1 MCVILY
7 NTDLV
12 FSDKSISINLKN
24 TRIRSMKLIENLHF
38 NNIRGDITG
47 GITAGV
53 VALPFAIAM
62 GLASGAG
69 AIAGLYGAIITGFF
83 AALFG
88 GTGAQVS
95 GPTGPMT
102 VVMGIVVTYMIS
114 KYPETGLA
122 LAFTTVVM
130 AGLFQILFGMLK
142 LGRFINLMPHPVTS
156 GFMTG
161 IGVIIII
168 FQIPQVLG
176 LYEIKGKPLE
186 IFSQLGGVES
196 YFANTGAITIALIT
210 LTLVY
215 LLPKKIGK
223 IIPAPL
229 FALLAGTFILYFFPE
244 YFSSKTELI
253 NNMLLGEIPTGL
265 PSFQVPVFEWSII
278 SDMVYY
284 GAMLA
289 ILGSIDSLLTSLVS
303 DEITRTHHKSD
314 RELIGQGIG
323 NTVSGLFGG
332 LPGAGA
338 TMRTMTNVK
347 AGGLTPISGALHA
360 VLLLAI
366 VLGGAQYAQSIPLAV
381 LGAILVKVGTDIIDW
396 EYLKG
401 LISAPKSG
409 ALIMFVVLGITVFID
424 LMTAVG
430 IGLVMA
436 SLIFLQRMTDVQLAS
451 IVSVQTIE
459 EAAHLDEAHQELI
472 RAGNTLFYQ
481 LNGPMSFGSAK
492 GIVRDFSTKTNY
504 NRVILD
510 LSNVPIIDYTTSRG
524 ISEICNICI
533 EKSADITIVGANT
546 KVRHFL
552 ENIGIDKT
560 ILT

>member
-1 MCVILY
+1 
-7 NTDLV
+7 
-12 FSDKSISINLKN
+12 
-24 TRIRSMKLIENLHF
+24 MKLIENLHF

-102 VVMGIVVTYMIS
+102 VVMALIVT
-114 KYPETGLA
+114 KYIAMFPETGLA
-122 LAFTTVVM
+122 IAFTTVVLG
-130 AGLFQILFGMLK
+130 GLFQIGFGILK

-168 FQIPQVLG
+168 LQIPQVLG
-176 LYEIKGKPLE
+176 LYEIKGSTMG
-186 IFSQLGGVES
+186 IFSQLSNVEN
-196 YFANTGAITIALIT
+196 YFLNTGAITIALIT
-210 LTLVY
+210 LAVVY

-223 IIPAPL
+223 FIPAPL
-229 FALLAGTFILYFFPE
+229 FALVTGTLILLFFPQ
-244 YFSSKTELI
+244 YFSSEVEPF
-253 NNMLLGEIPTGL
+253 NNMILGEIPTGL
-265 PSFQVPVFEWSII
+265 PSFHMPVWEASII
-278 SDMVYY
+278 LDMVAS
-284 GAMLA
+284 GLMLA

-360 VLLLAI
+360 ILLLAI
-366 VLGGAQYAQSIPLAV
+366 VLGGAQYAQQIPLAV

-401 LISAPKSG
+401 LVSKPKSG
-409 ALIMFVVLGITVFID
+409 ALIMIVVLGITVLYN
-424 LMTAVG
+424 LMAAVG

-459 EAAHLDEAHQELI
+459 EASHLDESHQELI

-492 GIVRDFSTKTNY
+492 GIVRDFSTKSNY
-504 NRVILD
+504 DRVILD
-510 LSNVPIIDYTTSRG
+510 LSNVPVIDYTTSRG
-524 ISEICNICI
+524 IAEICNICK

-552 ENIGIDKT
+552 ENIGLDKSL
-560 ILT
+560 IALSLIKD

>member
-1 MCVILY
+1 
-7 NTDLV
+7 
-12 FSDKSISINLKN
+12 
-24 TRIRSMKLIENLHF
+24 MKLIENLHF

-102 VVMGIVVTYMIS
+102 VVMALIVT
-114 KYPETGLA
+114 KYIALFPETGLA
-122 LAFTTVVM
+122 IAFTTVVLG
-130 AGLFQILFGMLK
+130 GLFQIGFGVLK

-168 FQIPQVLG
+168 LQIPQVLG
-176 LYEIKGKPLE
+176 LYEIKGSTMG
-186 IFSQLGGVES
+186 IFSQLSDVEN
-196 YFANTGAITIALIT
+196 YFSNTGAITIALIT
-210 LTLVY
+210 LAVVY

-223 IIPAPL
+223 FIPAPL
-229 FALLAGTFILYFFPE
+229 FALVTGTLILLFFPQ
-244 YFSSKTELI
+244 YFSSEI
-253 NNMLLGEIPTGL
+253 EPFNNMILGEIPTGL
-265 PSFQVPVFEWSII
+265 PSFHMPVWEASII
-278 SDMVYY
+278 LDMVAS
-284 GAMLA
+284 GLMLA

-366 VLGGAQYAQSIPLAV
+366 VLGGAQYAQQIPLAV

-401 LISAPKSG
+401 LVSKPKSG
-409 ALIMFVVLGITVFID
+409 ALIMIVVLGVTVLYN
-424 LMTAVG
+424 LMAAVG

-459 EAAHLDEAHQELI
+459 EASHLDESHQELI

-492 GIVRDFSTKTNY
+492 GIVRDFSTKSNY
-504 NRVILD
+504 DRVILD
-510 LSNVPIIDYTTSRG
+510 LSNVPVIDYTTSRG
-524 ISEICNICI
+524 IAEICNICK

-552 ENIGIDKT
+552 ENIGLDKSL
-560 ILT
+560 IALSLIKD

>member
-1 MCVILY
+1 
-7 NTDLV
+7 
-12 FSDKSISINLKN
+12 
-24 TRIRSMKLIENLHF
+24 MKLIENLHF

-102 VVMGIVVTYMIS
+102 VVMALIVT
-114 KYPETGLA
+114 KYIALFPETGLA
-122 LAFTTVVM
+122 IAFTTVVLG
-130 AGLFQILFGMLK
+130 GLFQIGFGVLR

-168 FQIPQVLG
+168 LQIPQVLG
-176 LYEIKGKPLE
+176 LYEIKGSTMG
-186 IFSQLGGVES
+186 IFSQLSGVEN

-210 LTLVY
+210 LAVVY

-223 IIPAPL
+223 LIPAPL
-229 FALLAGTFILYFFPE
+229 FALITGTLILLFLPQ
-244 YFSSKTELI
+244 YFSSTTEPLNSMI
-253 NNMLLGEIPTGL
+253 LGEIPTGL
-265 PSFQVPVFEWSII
+265 PSFQMPVWESSII
-278 SDMVYY
+278 LDMVAS
-284 GAMLA
+284 GMMLA

-366 VLGGAQYAQSIPLAV
+366 VLGGAQYAQQIPLAV

-401 LISAPKSG
+401 LVSKPKSG
-409 ALIMFVVLGITVFID
+409 ALIMIVVLGVTVLYN
-424 LMTAVG
+424 LMAAVG

-459 EAAHLDEAHQELI
+459 EASHLDESHQELI

-492 GIVRDFSTKTNY
+492 GIVRDFSTKSNY
-504 NRVILD
+504 DRVILD
-510 LSNVPIIDYTTSRG
+510 LSNVPVIDYTTSRG
-524 ISEICNICI
+524 IAEICNICK
-533 EKSADITIVGANT
+533 ERSADITIVGANT

-552 ENIGIDKT
+552 ENIGLDKSL
-560 ILT
+560 IALSLIKD

>member
-1 MCVILY
+1 
-7 NTDLV
+7 
-12 FSDKSISINLKN
+12 
-24 TRIRSMKLIENLHF
+24 MKLVENLHF

-102 VVMGIVVTYMIS
+102 VVMALVVTQFVTYFEGMID
-114 KYPETGLA
+114 PITGLVYTHDAA
-122 LAFTTVVM
+122 LGAGLAITFTTV
-130 AGLFQILFGMLK
+130 ALGGIFQIIFGLLK

-168 FQIPQVLG
+168 LQIPQVLG
-176 LYEIKGKPLE
+176 FYEIKGSALD
-186 IFSQLGGVES
+186 IFSQLSHIED
-196 YFANTGAITIALIT
+196 YFVNVGAISIATITVAT
-210 LTLVY
+210 VY

-223 IIPAPL
+223 FIPSPL
-229 FALLAGTFILYFFPE
+229 FALITGTLVLLFFPGL
-244 YFSSKTELI
+244 FSSNIEPI
-253 NNMLLGEIPTGL
+253 NAMLLGDIPTGL
-265 PSFQVPVFEWSII
+265 PDFNMPTFETSIVV
-278 SDMVYY
+278 DMIAA
-284 GAMLA
+284 GMMLA

-323 NTVSGLFGG
+323 NTLSGLFGG

-366 VLGGAQYAQSIPLAV
+366 VLGGAQYAKEIPLAV
-381 LGAILVKVGTDIIDW
+381 LGAILIKVGTDIIDW
-396 EYLKG
+396 EYIKSL
-401 LISAPKSG
+401 LSTPKSG
-409 ALIMFVVLGITVFID
+409 ALIMVVVLGITVFYN
-424 LMTAVG
+424 LMAAVG
-430 IGLVMA
+430 VGLVMA

-459 EAAHLDEAHQELI
+459 EASHLDETHQELI

-492 GIVRDFSTKTNY
+492 GIVRDFSTKSDY
-504 NRVILD
+504 NRAILD
-510 LSNVPIIDYTTSRG
+510 LSNVPVIDYTTSRS
-524 ISEICNICI
+524 IAEICNICQ
-533 EKSADITIVGANT
+533 EKSANITIVGANI

-552 ENIGIDKT
+552 ENIGIDKEL
-560 ILT
+560 IS

>member
-1 MCVILY
+1 M
-7 NTDLV
+7 
-12 FSDKSISINLKN
+12 
-24 TRIRSMKLIENLHF
+24 RLIENLHL

-102 VVMGIVVTYMIS
+102 VVMALVVTQFVTYFSGEID
-114 KYPETGLA
+114 PLTGLIYTQDAA
-122 LAFTTVVM
+122 LGAGLAIAFTTVVL
-130 AGLFQILFGMLK
+130 GGVFQIIFGLLK

-168 FQIPQVLG
+168 LQIPQVLG
-176 LYEIKGKPLE
+176 FYEIKGSTMG
-186 IFSQLGGVES
+186 IFSQLGDVED
-196 YFANTGAITIALIT
+196 YFVNIGAMSIALIT
-210 LTLVY
+210 LATVY

-223 IIPAPL
+223 FIPSPL
-229 FALLAGTFILYFFPE
+229 FALITGTLVLFFFPE
-244 YFSSKTELI
+244 MFSSGVEPI
-253 NNMLLGEIPTGL
+253 NAMLLGDIPTGL
-265 PSFQVPVFEWSII
+265 PDFNMPTFETSIVV
-278 SDMVYY
+278 DMIAA
-284 GAMLA
+284 GMMLA

-323 NTVSGLFGG
+323 NTLSGLFGG

-360 VLLLAI
+360 ILLLAI
-366 VLGGAQYAQSIPLAV
+366 VLGGAQYAKEIPLAV

-396 EYLKG
+396 EYLKS
-401 LISAPKSG
+401 LVSTPKSG
-409 ALIMFVVLGITVFID
+409 ALIMIVVLGITVFYN
-424 LMTAVG
+424 LMAAVG
-430 IGLVMA
+430 VGLVMA

-459 EAAHLDEAHQELI
+459 EASHLDETHQELI

-492 GIVRDFSTKTNY
+492 GIVRDFSTKSDY
-504 NRVILD
+504 NRAILD
-510 LSNVPIIDYTTSRG
+510 LSNVPVIDYTTSRS
-524 ISEICNICI
+524 IAEICNICL
-533 EKSADITIVGANT
+533 EKSADITIVGANI
-546 KVRHFL
+546 KVRYFL
-552 ENIGIDKT
+552 ENIGIDKEL
-560 ILT
+560 IS

>member
-102 VVMGIVVTYMIS
+102 VVMALIVT
-114 KYPETGLA
+114 KYIALFPETGLA
-122 LAFTTVVM
+122 IAFTTVVLG
-130 AGLFQILFGMLK
+130 GLFQIGFGVLR

-168 FQIPQVLG
+168 LQIPQVLG
-176 LYEIKGKPLE
+176 LYEIKGSTMG
-186 IFSQLGGVES
+186 IFAQLSDVES
-196 YFANTGAITIALIT
+196 YFSNTGAITIALIT
-210 LTLVY
+210 LAVVY
-215 LLPKKIGK
+215 LLPKKIGRF
-223 IIPAPL
+223 IPAPL
-229 FALLAGTFILYFFPE
+229 FALITGTLILLFFPQ
-244 YFSSKTELI
+244 YFSSEVEPF
-253 NNMLLGEIPTGL
+253 NNMILGEIPTGL
-265 PSFQVPVFEWSII
+265 PSFHMPVWEVSII
-278 SDMVYY
+278 LDMVAS
-284 GAMLA
+284 GLMLA

-366 VLGGAQYAQSIPLAV
+366 VLGGAQYAQQIPLAV

-401 LISAPKSG
+401 LVSKPKSG
-409 ALIMFVVLGITVFID
+409 ALIMIVVLGITVLYN
-424 LMTAVG
+424 LMAAVG

-459 EAAHLDEAHQELI
+459 EASHLDETHQELI

-504 NRVILD
+504 NRAILD
-510 LSNVPIIDYTTSRG
+510 LSNVPVIDYTTSRG
-524 ISEICNICI
+524 IAEICNICI

-552 ENIGIDKT
+552 ENIGIDKSL
-560 ILT
+560 LT

>member
-1 MCVILY
+1 VQL
-7 NTDLV
+7 
-12 FSDKSISINLKN
+12 
-24 TRIRSMKLIENLHF
+24 
-38 NNIRGDITG
+38 
-47 GITAGV
+47 
-53 VALPFAIAM
+53 LPA
-62 GLASGAG
+62 
-69 AIAGLYGAIITGFF
+69 FF

-102 VVMGIVVTYMIS
+102 VVMALVVTQFVTYFSGEID
-114 KYPETGLA
+114 PLTGLIYTQDAA
-122 LAFTTVVM
+122 LGAGLAIAFTTVVL
-130 AGLFQILFGMLK
+130 GGVFQIIFGLLK

-168 FQIPQVLG
+168 LQIPQVLG
-176 LYEIKGKPLE
+176 FYEIKGSTMG
-186 IFSQLGGVES
+186 IFSQLGDVED
-196 YFANTGAITIALIT
+196 YFVNIGAMSIALIT
-210 LTLVY
+210 LATVY

-223 IIPAPL
+223 FIPSPL
-229 FALLAGTFILYFFPE
+229 FALITGTLVLFFFPE
-244 YFSSKTELI
+244 MFSSGVEPI
-253 NNMLLGEIPTGL
+253 NAMLLGDIPTGL
-265 PSFQVPVFEWSII
+265 PDFNMPTFETSIVV
-278 SDMVYY
+278 DMVAA
-284 GAMLA
+284 GMMLA

-323 NTVSGLFGG
+323 NTLSGLFGG

-360 VLLLAI
+360 ILLLAI
-366 VLGGAQYAQSIPLAV
+366 VLGGAQYAKEIPLAV

-396 EYLKG
+396 EYLKS
-401 LISAPKSG
+401 LVSTPKSG
-409 ALIMFVVLGITVFID
+409 ALIMIVVLGITVFYN
-424 LMTAVG
+424 LMAAVG
-430 IGLVMA
+430 VGLVMA

-459 EAAHLDEAHQELI
+459 EASHLDETHQELI

-492 GIVRDFSTKTNY
+492 GIVRDFSTKSDY
-504 NRVILD
+504 NRAILD
-510 LSNVPIIDYTTSRG
+510 LSNVPVIDYTTSRS
-524 ISEICNICI
+524 IAEICNICL
-533 EKSADITIVGANT
+533 EKSADITIVGANI
-546 KVRHFL
+546 KVRYFL
-552 ENIGIDKT
+552 ENIGIDKEL
-560 ILT
+560 IS

>member
-1 MCVILY
+1 V
-7 NTDLV
+7 
-12 FSDKSISINLKN
+12 
-24 TRIRSMKLIENLHF
+24 
-38 NNIRGDITG
+38 
-47 GITAGV
+47 
-53 VALPFAIAM
+53 
-62 GLASGAG
+62 
-69 AIAGLYGAIITGFF
+69 
-83 AALFG
+83 
-88 GTGAQVS
+88 
-95 GPTGPMT
+95 
-102 VVMGIVVTYMIS
+102 
-114 KYPETGLA
+114 
-122 LAFTTVVM
+122 
-130 AGLFQILFGMLK
+130 
-142 LGRFINLMPHPVTS
+142 
-156 GFMTG
+156 
-161 IGVIIII
+161 
-168 FQIPQVLG
+168 
-176 LYEIKGKPLE
+176 
-186 IFSQLGGVES
+186 
-196 YFANTGAITIALIT
+196 
-210 LTLVY
+210 VY

-223 IIPAPL
+223 LIPAPL
-229 FALLAGTFILYFFPE
+229 FALITGTLILLFLPQ
-244 YFSSKTELI
+244 YFSSTVEPLNSMI
-253 NNMLLGEIPTGL
+253 LGEIPTGL
-265 PSFQVPVFEWSII
+265 PSFQMPVWESSII
-278 SDMVYY
+278 LDMVAS
-284 GAMLA
+284 GMMLA

-323 NTVSGLFGG
+323 NTMSGLFGG

-366 VLGGAQYAQSIPLAV
+366 VLGGAQYAQEIPLAV

-401 LISAPKSG
+401 LMSTPKSG
-409 ALIMFVVLGITVFID
+409 ALIMIVVLGVTVLYN
-424 LMTAVG
+424 LMAAVG

-459 EAAHLDEAHQELI
+459 EASHLDEAHQELI

-504 NRVILD
+504 NRAILD
-510 LSNVPIIDYTTSRG
+510 LSNVPVIDYTTSRG
-524 ISEICNICI
+524 IAEICNICI

-552 ENIGIDKT
+552 ENIGIDKSL
-560 ILT
+560 LT

>member
-1 MCVILY
+1 
-7 NTDLV
+7 
-12 FSDKSISINLKN
+12 
-24 TRIRSMKLIENLHF
+24 MKLIENLHF

-102 VVMGIVVTYMIS
+102 VVMALIVT
-114 KYPETGLA
+114 KYIAMFPETGLA
-122 LAFTTVVM
+122 IAFTTVVLG
-130 AGLFQILFGMLK
+130 GLFQIGFGVLK

-168 FQIPQVLG
+168 LQIPQVLG
-176 LYEIKGKPLE
+176 LYEIKGSTMG
-186 IFSQLGGVES
+186 IFSQLSDVES
-196 YFANTGAITIALIT
+196 YFSNTGAITIALIT
-210 LTLVY
+210 IAVVY
-215 LLPKKIGK
+215 LFPKKIGK
-223 IIPAPL
+223 FIPAPL
-229 FALLAGTFILYFFPE
+229 FALVTGTLILLFFPQ
-244 YFSSKTELI
+244 YFSSEVEPL
-253 NNMLLGEIPTGL
+253 NNMILGEIPTGL
-265 PSFQVPVFEWSII
+265 PSFHMPVWEASII
-278 SDMVYY
+278 LDMAAS
-284 GAMLA
+284 GMMLA

-338 TMRTMTNVK
+338 TMRTMANVK

-366 VLGGAQYAQSIPLAV
+366 VLGGAQYAKEIPLAV

-401 LISAPKSG
+401 LASKPKSG
-409 ALIMFVVLGITVFID
+409 ALIMIVVLSITVLYN
-424 LMTAVG
+424 LMAAVG

-451 IVSVQTIE
+451 IISVQTIE
-459 EAAHLDEAHQELI
+459 EASHLDETHQELI

-492 GIVRDFSTKTNY
+492 GIVRDFSTKSNY
-504 NRVILD
+504 DRVILD
-510 LSNVPIIDYTTSRG
+510 LSNVPVIDYTTSRG
-524 ISEICNICI
+524 IAEICNICKG
-533 EKSADITIVGANT
+533 KSADITIVGANT

-552 ENIGIDKT
+552 ENIGLDKSL
-560 ILT
+560 IALSLIKD

>member
-1 MCVILY
+1 
-7 NTDLV
+7 
-12 FSDKSISINLKN
+12 
-24 TRIRSMKLIENLHF
+24 MKLIENLHF

-102 VVMGIVVTYMIS
+102 VVMALIVT
-114 KYPETGLA
+114 KYIALFPETGLA
-122 LAFTTVVM
+122 IAFTTVVLG
-130 AGLFQILFGMLK
+130 GLFQIGFGVLK

-168 FQIPQVLG
+168 LQIPQVLG
-176 LYEIKGKPLE
+176 LYEIKGSTMG
-186 IFSQLGGVES
+186 IFSQLSDVEN
-196 YFANTGAITIALIT
+196 YFLNTGAITIALIT
-210 LTLVY
+210 LAVVY

-223 IIPAPL
+223 FIPAPL
-229 FALLAGTFILYFFPE
+229 FALVTGTLILLFFPQ
-244 YFSSKTELI
+244 YFSSEI
-253 NNMLLGEIPTGL
+253 EPFNNMILGEIPTGL
-265 PSFQVPVFEWSII
+265 PSFHMPVWEASII
-278 SDMVYY
+278 LDMVAS
-284 GAMLA
+284 GLMLA

-360 VLLLAI
+360 ILLLAI
-366 VLGGAQYAQSIPLAV
+366 VLGGAQYAQQIPLAV

-401 LISAPKSG
+401 LVSKPKSG
-409 ALIMFVVLGITVFID
+409 ALIMIVVLGITVLYN
-424 LMTAVG
+424 LMAAVG

-459 EAAHLDEAHQELI
+459 EASHLDESHQELI

-492 GIVRDFSTKTNY
+492 GIVRDFSTKSNY
-504 NRVILD
+504 DRVILD
-510 LSNVPIIDYTTSRG
+510 LSNVPVIDYTTSRG
-524 ISEICNICI
+524 IAEICNICK

-552 ENIGIDKT
+552 ENIGLDKGL
-560 ILT
+560 IALSLIKD

>member
-1 MCVILY
+1 
-7 NTDLV
+7 
-12 FSDKSISINLKN
+12 
-24 TRIRSMKLIENLHF
+24 MKLIENLHF

-102 VVMGIVVTYMIS
+102 VVMALIVT
-114 KYPETGLA
+114 KYIALFPETGLA
-122 LAFTTVVM
+122 IAFTTVVLG
-130 AGLFQILFGMLK
+130 GLFQIGFGVLR

-168 FQIPQVLG
+168 LQIPQVLG
-176 LYEIKGKPLE
+176 LYEIKGSTMG
-186 IFSQLGGVES
+186 IFSQLSGVEN

-210 LTLVY
+210 LTVVY

-223 IIPAPL
+223 LIPAPL
-229 FALLAGTFILYFFPE
+229 FALITGTLILLFLPQ
-244 YFSSKTELI
+244 YFSSTAEPLNSMI
-253 NNMLLGEIPTGL
+253 LGEIPTGL
-265 PSFQVPVFEWSII
+265 PSFQMPVWESSII
-278 SDMVYY
+278 LDMVAS
-284 GAMLA
+284 GMMLA

-323 NTVSGLFGG
+323 NTMSGLFGG

-366 VLGGAQYAQSIPLAV
+366 VLGGAQYAQQIPLAV

-401 LISAPKSG
+401 LVSKPKSG
-409 ALIMFVVLGITVFID
+409 ALIMIVVLGVTVLYN
-424 LMTAVG
+424 LMAAVG

-459 EAAHLDEAHQELI
+459 EASHLDESHQELI

-492 GIVRDFSTKTNY
+492 GIVRDFSTKSNY
-504 NRVILD
+504 DRVILD
-510 LSNVPIIDYTTSRG
+510 LSNVPVIDYTTSRG
-524 ISEICNICI
+524 IAEICNICK

-552 ENIGIDKT
+552 ENIGLDKSL
-560 ILT
+560 IALSLIKD

>member
-1 MCVILY
+1 
-7 NTDLV
+7 
-12 FSDKSISINLKN
+12 
-24 TRIRSMKLIENLHF
+24 MKLIENLHF

-102 VVMGIVVTYMIS
+102 VVMALIVT
-114 KYPETGLA
+114 KYIALFPETGLA
-122 LAFTTVVM
+122 IAFTTVVLG
-130 AGLFQILFGMLK
+130 GLFQIGFGVLK

-168 FQIPQVLG
+168 LQIPQVLG
-176 LYEIKGKPLE
+176 LYEIKGSTMG
-186 IFSQLGGVES
+186 IFSQLGDIES
-196 YFANTGAITIALIT
+196 YFLNTGAITIALIT
-210 LTLVY
+210 LAVVY

-223 IIPAPL
+223 FIPAPL
-229 FALLAGTFILYFFPE
+229 FALITGTLILLFFPQ
-244 YFSSKTELI
+244 YFSSEVEPL
-253 NNMLLGEIPTGL
+253 NNMILGEIPTGL
-265 PSFQVPVFEWSII
+265 PSFHMPVWEASII
-278 SDMVYY
+278 LDMAAS
-284 GAMLA
+284 GLMLA

-323 NTVSGLFGG
+323 NTMSGLFGG

-366 VLGGAQYAQSIPLAV
+366 VLGGAQYAQQIPLAV

-401 LISAPKSG
+401 LVSKPKSG
-409 ALIMFVVLGITVFID
+409 ALIMIVVLGVTVLYN
-424 LMTAVG
+424 LMAAVG

-459 EAAHLDEAHQELI
+459 EASHLDESHQELI

-492 GIVRDFSTKTNY
+492 GIVRDFSTKSNY
-504 NRVILD
+504 DRVILD
-510 LSNVPIIDYTTSRG
+510 LSNVPVIDYTTSRG
-524 ISEICNICI
+524 IAEICNICK
-533 EKSADITIVGANT
+533 EKSAGITIVGANT

-552 ENIGIDKT
+552 ENIGLDKSL
-560 ILT
+560 IALSLIKD

>member
-1 MCVILY
+1 
-7 NTDLV
+7 
-12 FSDKSISINLKN
+12 
-24 TRIRSMKLIENLHF
+24 MKLIENLHF

-102 VVMGIVVTYMIS
+102 VVMALIVT
-114 KYPETGLA
+114 KYIALFPETGLA
-122 LAFTTVVM
+122 IAFTTVVLG
-130 AGLFQILFGMLK
+130 GLFQIGFGVLR

-168 FQIPQVLG
+168 LQIPQVLG
-176 LYEIKGKPLE
+176 LYEIKGSTMG
-186 IFSQLGGVES
+186 IFSQLSGVEN

-210 LTLVY
+210 LTVVY

-223 IIPAPL
+223 LIPAPL
-229 FALLAGTFILYFFPE
+229 FALITGTLILLFLPQ
-244 YFSSKTELI
+244 YFSSTTEPLNSMI
-253 NNMLLGEIPTGL
+253 LGEIPTGL
-265 PSFQVPVFEWSII
+265 PSFQMPVWESSII
-278 SDMVYY
+278 LDMVAS
-284 GAMLA
+284 GMMLA

-323 NTVSGLFGG
+323 NTMSGLFGG

-366 VLGGAQYAQSIPLAV
+366 VLGGAQYAQQIPLAV

-401 LISAPKSG
+401 LVSKPKSG
-409 ALIMFVVLGITVFID
+409 ALIMIVVLGVTVLYN
-424 LMTAVG
+424 LMAAVG

-459 EAAHLDEAHQELI
+459 EASHLDESHQELI

-492 GIVRDFSTKTNY
+492 GIVRDFSTKSNY
-504 NRVILD
+504 DRVILD
-510 LSNVPIIDYTTSRG
+510 LSNVPVIDYTTSRG
-524 ISEICNICI
+524 IAEICNICK
-533 EKSADITIVGANT
+533 ERSADITIVGANT

-552 ENIGIDKT
+552 ENIGLDKSL
-560 ILT
+560 IALSLIKD

>member
-1 MCVILY
+1 
-7 NTDLV
+7 
-12 FSDKSISINLKN
+12 
-24 TRIRSMKLIENLHF
+24 MKLIENLHF

-102 VVMGIVVTYMIS
+102 VVMALIVT
-114 KYPETGLA
+114 KYIALFPETGLA
-122 LAFTTVVM
+122 IAFTTVVLG
-130 AGLFQILFGMLK
+130 GLFQIGFGILK

-168 FQIPQVLG
+168 LQIPQVLG
-176 LYEIKGKPLE
+176 LYEIKGSTMG
-186 IFSQLGGVES
+186 IFSQLSDVEN
-196 YFANTGAITIALIT
+196 YFSNTGAITIALIT
-210 LTLVY
+210 LAVVY

-223 IIPAPL
+223 FIPAPL
-229 FALLAGTFILYFFPE
+229 FALVTGTLILLFFPQ
-244 YFSSKTELI
+244 YFSSEI
-253 NNMLLGEIPTGL
+253 EPFNNMILGEIPTGL
-265 PSFQVPVFEWSII
+265 PSFHMPVWEASII
-278 SDMVYY
+278 LDMVAS
-284 GAMLA
+284 GLMLA

-360 VLLLAI
+360 ILLLAI
-366 VLGGAQYAQSIPLAV
+366 VLGGAQYAQQIPLAV

-401 LISAPKSG
+401 LVSKPKSG
-409 ALIMFVVLGITVFID
+409 ALIMIVVLGITVLYN
-424 LMTAVG
+424 LMAAVG

-459 EAAHLDEAHQELI
+459 EASHLDESHQELI

-492 GIVRDFSTKTNY
+492 GIVRDFSTKSNY
-504 NRVILD
+504 DRVILD
-510 LSNVPIIDYTTSRG
+510 LSNVPVIDYTTSRG
-524 ISEICNICI
+524 IAEICNICK

-552 ENIGIDKT
+552 ENIGLDKSL
-560 ILT
+560 IALSLIKD

>member
-1 MCVILY
+1 
-7 NTDLV
+7 
-12 FSDKSISINLKN
+12 
-24 TRIRSMKLIENLHF
+24 MKLIENLHF

-102 VVMGIVVTYMIS
+102 VVMALIVT
-114 KYPETGLA
+114 KYIALFPETGLA
-122 LAFTTVVM
+122 IAFTTVVLG
-130 AGLFQILFGMLK
+130 GLFQIGFGILK

-168 FQIPQVLG
+168 LQIPQVLG
-176 LYEIKGKPLE
+176 LYEIKGSTMG
-186 IFSQLGGVES
+186 IFSQLSNVES
-196 YFANTGAITIALIT
+196 YFSNTGAITIALIT
-210 LTLVY
+210 LAVVY

-223 IIPAPL
+223 FIPAPL
-229 FALLAGTFILYFFPE
+229 FALVTGTLILLFFPQ
-244 YFSSKTELI
+244 YFSSEI
-253 NNMLLGEIPTGL
+253 EPFNNMILGEIPTGL
-265 PSFQVPVFEWSII
+265 PSFHMPVWEASII
-278 SDMVYY
+278 FDMVAS
-284 GAMLA
+284 GLMLA

-360 VLLLAI
+360 ILLLAI
-366 VLGGAQYAQSIPLAV
+366 VLGGAQYAQQIPLAV

-401 LISAPKSG
+401 LVSKPKSG
-409 ALIMFVVLGITVFID
+409 ALIMIVVLGITVLYN
-424 LMTAVG
+424 LMAAVG

-459 EAAHLDEAHQELI
+459 EASHLDESHQELI

-492 GIVRDFSTKTNY
+492 GIVRDFSTKSNY
-504 NRVILD
+504 DRVILD
-510 LSNVPIIDYTTSRG
+510 LSNVPVIDYTTSRG
-524 ISEICNICI
+524 IAEICNICK
-533 EKSADITIVGANT
+533 EKSADITIVGANI

-552 ENIGIDKT
+552 ENIGLDKSL
-560 ILT
+560 IALSLIKD

>member
-1 MCVILY
+1 
-7 NTDLV
+7 
-12 FSDKSISINLKN
+12 
-24 TRIRSMKLIENLHF
+24 MKLIENLHF
-38 NNIRGDITG
+38 NNVRGDITG

-102 VVMGIVVTYMIS
+102 VVMALIVT
-114 KYPETGLA
+114 KYIAMFPETGLA
-122 LAFTTVVM
+122 IAFTTVVLG
-130 AGLFQILFGMLK
+130 GLFQIGFGILK

-168 FQIPQVLG
+168 LQIPQVLG
-176 LYEIKGKPLE
+176 LYEIKGSTMG
-186 IFSQLGGVES
+186 IFSQLSDVES

-210 LTLVY
+210 LVVVY

-223 IIPAPL
+223 FIPSPL
-229 FALLAGTFILYFFPE
+229 FALITGTLILFFFPE
-244 YFSSKTELI
+244 FFSSEAEPL
-253 NNMLLGEIPTGL
+253 NNMILGEIPTGL
-265 PSFQVPVFEWSII
+265 PSFQMPVWEASII
-278 SDMVYY
+278 FDMAAS
-284 GAMLA
+284 GMMLA

-396 EYLKG
+396 EYLKN

-409 ALIMFVVLGITVFID
+409 ALIMIVVLGITVLYN
-424 LMTAVG
+424 LMAAVG
-430 IGLVMA
+430 VGLVMA

-451 IVSVQTIE
+451 IVSIQTIE
-459 EAAHLDEAHQELI
+459 DASHLDETHQELI

-504 NRVILD
+504 NRAILD
-510 LSNVPIIDYTTSRG
+510 LSNVPVIDYTTSRG
-524 ISEICNICI
+524 IAEICNICI

-552 ENIGIDKT
+552 ENVGIDKF
-560 ILT
+560 LLS

>member
-1 MCVILY
+1 
-7 NTDLV
+7 
-12 FSDKSISINLKN
+12 
-24 TRIRSMKLIENLHF
+24 MKLIENLHF

-102 VVMGIVVTYMIS
+102 VVMALIVTKYIAL
-114 KYPETGLA
+114 YPETGLA
-122 LAFTTVVM
+122 IAFTTVVLG
-130 AGLFQILFGMLK
+130 GLFQIGFGLLK

-168 FQIPQVLG
+168 LQIPQILG
-176 LYEIKGKPLE
+176 FYDIKGSTIG
-186 IFSQLGGVES
+186 IFSQLSNVEN
-196 YFANTGAITIALIT
+196 YFVNTGAISIAIIT
-210 LTLVY
+210 LLVVY

-223 IIPAPL
+223 IIPSPL
-229 FALLAGTFILYFFPE
+229 FALITGTLVLVFFPQLFASNVE
-244 YFSSKTELI
+244 PI
-253 NNMLLGEIPTGL
+253 NTMILGDIPTGL
-265 PSFQVPVFEWSII
+265 PSFQLPVWESSII
-278 SDMVYY
+278 IDMIAS
-284 GAMLA
+284 GLMLA
-289 ILGSIDSLLTSLVS
+289 VLGSIDSLLTSLVA
-303 DEITRTHHKSD
+303 DEITRTHHQSD

-323 NTVSGLFGG
+323 NTLSGLFGG

-360 VLLLAI
+360 ILLLAI

-381 LGAILVKVGTDIIDW
+381 LGAILVKVGTDIVDW
-396 EYLKG
+396 EYLKS
-401 LISAPKSG
+401 LSSSPKSG
-409 ALIMFVVLGITVFID
+409 TLIMIVVLTITVFYN
-424 LMTAVG
+424 LMAAVG
-430 IGLVMA
+430 VGLIMA
-436 SLIFLQRMTDVQLAS
+436 SLIFLQRMTDVQIAG
-451 IVSVQTIE
+451 IVAVQTIE
-459 EAAHLDEAHQELI
+459 EASHLDETHQAFI
-472 RAGNTLFYQ
+472 RAGNALFYQ
-481 LNGPMSFGSAK
+481 LNGPISFGSAK
-492 GIVRDFSTKTNY
+492 SIVKDFSRKSNY

-510 LSNVPIIDYTTSRG
+510 LSNVPIIDYTASRS
-524 ISEICNICI
+524 IAEICNICQENLAQI
-533 EKSADITIVGANT
+533 EIIGANA
-546 KVRHFL
+546 KVKKFL
-552 ENIGIDKT
+552 ENIGVDNKIVN
-560 ILT
+560 

>member
-1 MCVILY
+1 
-7 NTDLV
+7 
-12 FSDKSISINLKN
+12 
-24 TRIRSMKLIENLHF
+24 MKLIENLHF

-102 VVMGIVVTYMIS
+102 VVMALIVT
-114 KYPETGLA
+114 KYIALFPETGLA
-122 LAFTTVVM
+122 IAFTTVVLG
-130 AGLFQILFGMLK
+130 GLFQIGFGVLR

-168 FQIPQVLG
+168 LQIPQVLG
-176 LYEIKGKPLE
+176 LYEIKGSTMG
-186 IFSQLGGVES
+186 IFSQLSGVEN

-210 LTLVY
+210 LAVVY

-223 IIPAPL
+223 LIPAPL
-229 FALLAGTFILYFFPE
+229 FALITGTLILLFLPQ
-244 YFSSKTELI
+244 YFSSTAEPLNSMI
-253 NNMLLGEIPTGL
+253 LGEIPTGL
-265 PSFQVPVFEWSII
+265 PSFQMPVWESSII
-278 SDMVYY
+278 LDMVAS
-284 GAMLA
+284 GMMLA

-323 NTVSGLFGG
+323 NTMSGLFGG

-366 VLGGAQYAQSIPLAV
+366 VLGGAQYAQQIPLAV

-401 LISAPKSG
+401 LVSKPKSG
-409 ALIMFVVLGITVFID
+409 ALIMIVVLGVTVLYN
-424 LMTAVG
+424 LMAAVG

-459 EAAHLDEAHQELI
+459 EASHLDESHQELI

-492 GIVRDFSTKTNY
+492 GIVRDFSTKSNY
-504 NRVILD
+504 DRVILD
-510 LSNVPIIDYTTSRG
+510 LSNVPVIDYTTSRG
-524 ISEICNICI
+524 IAEICNICK

-552 ENIGIDKT
+552 ENIGLDKSL
-560 ILT
+560 IALSLIKD

>member
-1 MCVILY
+1 
-7 NTDLV
+7 
-12 FSDKSISINLKN
+12 
-24 TRIRSMKLIENLHF
+24 MKLIENLHF

-102 VVMGIVVTYMIS
+102 VVMALIVT
-114 KYPETGLA
+114 KYIALFPETGLA
-122 LAFTTVVM
+122 IAFTTVVLG
-130 AGLFQILFGMLK
+130 GLFQIGFGILK

-168 FQIPQVLG
+168 LQIPQVLG
-176 LYEIKGKPLE
+176 LYEIKGSTMG
-186 IFSQLGGVES
+186 IFSQLSNVEN
-196 YFANTGAITIALIT
+196 YFLNTGAITIALIT
-210 LTLVY
+210 LAVVY

-223 IIPAPL
+223 FIPAPL
-229 FALLAGTFILYFFPE
+229 FALVTGTLILLFFPQ
-244 YFSSKTELI
+244 YFSSEVEPF
-253 NNMLLGEIPTGL
+253 NNMILGEIPTGL
-265 PSFQVPVFEWSII
+265 PSFHMPVWEASII
-278 SDMVYY
+278 LDMVAS
-284 GAMLA
+284 GLMLA

-360 VLLLAI
+360 ILLLAI
-366 VLGGAQYAQSIPLAV
+366 VLGGAQYAQQIPLAV

-401 LISAPKSG
+401 LVSKPKSG
-409 ALIMFVVLGITVFID
+409 ALIMIVVLGITVLYN
-424 LMTAVG
+424 LMAAVG

-459 EAAHLDEAHQELI
+459 EASHLDESHQELI

-492 GIVRDFSTKTNY
+492 GIVRDFSTKSNY
-504 NRVILD
+504 DRVILD
-510 LSNVPIIDYTTSRG
+510 LSNVPVIDYTTSRG
-524 ISEICNICI
+524 IAEICNICK

-552 ENIGIDKT
+552 ENIGLDKSL
-560 ILT
+560 IALSLIKD

>member
-1 MCVILY
+1 M
-7 NTDLV
+7 
-12 FSDKSISINLKN
+12 
-24 TRIRSMKLIENLHF
+24 RLIENLHL

-102 VVMGIVVTYMIS
+102 VVMALVVTQFVTYFSGEID
-114 KYPETGLA
+114 PLTGLIYTQDAA
-122 LAFTTVVM
+122 LGAGLAIAFTTVVL
-130 AGLFQILFGMLK
+130 GGVFQIVFGLLK

-168 FQIPQVLG
+168 LQIPQVLG
-176 LYEIKGKPLE
+176 FYEIKGSTMG
-186 IFSQLGGVES
+186 IFSQLGDVED
-196 YFANTGAITIALIT
+196 YFVNIGAMSIALIT
-210 LTLVY
+210 LATVY

-223 IIPAPL
+223 FIPSPL
-229 FALLAGTFILYFFPE
+229 FALITGTLVLFFFPE
-244 YFSSKTELI
+244 MFSSGVEPI
-253 NNMLLGEIPTGL
+253 NAMLLGDIPTGL
-265 PSFQVPVFEWSII
+265 PDFNMPTFETSIVV
-278 SDMVYY
+278 DMVAA
-284 GAMLA
+284 GMMLA

-323 NTVSGLFGG
+323 NTLSGLFGG

-360 VLLLAI
+360 ILLLAI
-366 VLGGAQYAQSIPLAV
+366 VLGGAQYAKEIPLAV

-396 EYLKG
+396 EYLKS
-401 LISAPKSG
+401 LVSTPKSG
-409 ALIMFVVLGITVFID
+409 ALIMIVVLGITVFYN
-424 LMTAVG
+424 LMAAVG
-430 IGLVMA
+430 VGLVMA

-459 EAAHLDEAHQELI
+459 EASHLDETHQELI

-492 GIVRDFSTKTNY
+492 GIVRDFSTKSDY
-504 NRVILD
+504 NRAILD
-510 LSNVPIIDYTTSRG
+510 LSNVPVIDYTTSRS
-524 ISEICNICI
+524 IAEICNICL
-533 EKSADITIVGANT
+533 EKSADITIVGANI
-546 KVRHFL
+546 KVRYFL
-552 ENIGIDKT
+552 ENIGIDKEL
-560 ILT
+560 IS

>member
-1 MCVILY
+1 
-7 NTDLV
+7 
-12 FSDKSISINLKN
+12 
-24 TRIRSMKLIENLHF
+24 MKLVENLHF

-102 VVMGIVVTYMIS
+102 VVMALVVTQFVTYFEGMID
-114 KYPETGLA
+114 PITGLVYTHDAA
-122 LAFTTVVM
+122 LGAGLAIAFTTV
-130 AGLFQILFGMLK
+130 ALGGIFQIVFGLLK

-168 FQIPQVLG
+168 LQIPQVLG
-176 LYEIKGKPLE
+176 FYEIKGSALD
-186 IFSQLGGVES
+186 IFSQLSHIED
-196 YFANTGAITIALIT
+196 YFVNVGAISIATITVAT
-210 LTLVY
+210 VY

-223 IIPAPL
+223 FIPSPL
-229 FALLAGTFILYFFPE
+229 FALITGTLVLLFFPGL
-244 YFSSKTELI
+244 FSSNIEPI
-253 NNMLLGEIPTGL
+253 NAMLLGDIPTGL
-265 PSFQVPVFEWSII
+265 PDFNMPTFETSIVV
-278 SDMVYY
+278 DMIAA
-284 GAMLA
+284 GMMLA

-323 NTVSGLFGG
+323 NTLSGLFGG

-366 VLGGAQYAQSIPLAV
+366 VLGGAQYAKEIPLAV
-381 LGAILVKVGTDIIDW
+381 LGAILIKVGTDIIDW
-396 EYLKG
+396 EYIKSL
-401 LISAPKSG
+401 LSTPKSG
-409 ALIMFVVLGITVFID
+409 ALIMVVVLGITVFYN
-424 LMTAVG
+424 LMAAVG
-430 IGLVMA
+430 VGLVMA

-459 EAAHLDEAHQELI
+459 EASHLDETHQELI

-492 GIVRDFSTKTNY
+492 GIVRDFSTKSYY
-504 NRVILD
+504 NRAILD
-510 LSNVPIIDYTTSRG
+510 LSNVPVIDYTTSRS
-524 ISEICNICI
+524 IAEICNICQ
-533 EKSADITIVGANT
+533 EKSANITIVGANI

-552 ENIGIDKT
+552 ENIGIDKEL
-560 ILT
+560 IS

>member
-12 FSDKSISINLKN
+12 FSDIFISINLKN
-24 TRIRSMKLIENLHF
+24 TRIRPMKLIENLHF

-102 VVMGIVVTYMIS
+102 VVMALIVT
-114 KYPETGLA
+114 KYIALFPETGLA
-122 LAFTTVVM
+122 IAFTTVVLG
-130 AGLFQILFGMLK
+130 GLFQIGFGVLR

-168 FQIPQVLG
+168 LQIPQVLG
-176 LYEIKGKPLE
+176 LYEIKGSTMG
-186 IFSQLGGVES
+186 IFSQLSGVEN

-210 LTLVY
+210 LAVVY

-223 IIPAPL
+223 LIPAPL
-229 FALLAGTFILYFFPE
+229 FALITGTLILLFLPQ
-244 YFSSKTELI
+244 YFSSTVEPLNSMI
-253 NNMLLGEIPTGL
+253 LGEIPTGL
-265 PSFQVPVFEWSII
+265 PSFQMPVWESSII
-278 SDMVYY
+278 LDMVAS
-284 GAMLA
+284 GMMLA

-323 NTVSGLFGG
+323 NTMSGLFGG

-366 VLGGAQYAQSIPLAV
+366 VLGGAQYAQEIPLAV

-401 LISAPKSG
+401 LMSTPKSG
-409 ALIMFVVLGITVFID
+409 ALIMIVVLGVTVLYN
-424 LMTAVG
+424 LMAAVG

-459 EAAHLDEAHQELI
+459 EASHLDEAHQELI

-504 NRVILD
+504 NRAILD
-510 LSNVPIIDYTTSRG
+510 LSNVPVIDYTTSRG
-524 ISEICNICI
+524 IAEICNICI
-533 EKSADITIVGANT
+533 EKSVDITIVGANT

-552 ENIGIDKT
+552 ENIGIDKSL
-560 ILT
+560 LT